1 VPERRPPSRQHNQE
15 EIRLMSD
22 DRFAPPPPAYGPPA
36 PAPVL
41 SAADPRTPAGWERD
55 VFERLMFASLREQR
69 DARRWRIFFRCI
81 WLLLFALLVAGL
93 WAGRGNDKGSLSTR
107 HTALVSLRGVIDAD
121 SDASA
126 EKINGS
132 LDAAFKDG
140 GTAAVILRVNS
151 PGGSPVQAGMIY
163 DEIKRLRTTYP
174 DKPLYVV
181 VEELCASGGYYAAA
195 GADRIFVDKA
205 SIVGSIG
212 VLSEGFG
219 FTGAMEK
226 LGVERRLMH
235 AGKNKGI
242 GDPFSPVT
250 DEQRDHLQAMLDD
263 IHQQFIKVV
272 RDGRGTR
279 LKETPDL
286 FSGLFW
292 TGDQS
297 IALGLADDYGTVQSV
312 ARDVVKAEDVVD
324 FTEKQSVGERF
335 ARRFGASVGSSLGDG
350 LLDSAMRGLQLR

>member
-1 VPERRPPSRQHNQE
+1 
-15 EIRLMSD
+15 M
-22 DRFAPPPPAYGPPA
+22 
-36 PAPVL
+36 
-41 SAADPRTPAGWERD
+41 
-55 VFERLMFASLREQR
+55 REQR
-69 DARRWRIFFRCI
+69 DARRWRIFFRI
-81 WLLLFALLVAGL
+81 LWVLLFALFVAGL
-93 WAGRGNDKGSLSTR
+93 WAGKGADKGGGLSTR
-107 HTALVSLRGVIDAD
+107 HTAVVNLRGVIDAD
-121 SDASA
+121 GDASA

-132 LDAAFKDG
+132 LESAFKDAT
-140 GTAAVILRVNS
+140 TAGVILRINS

-163 DEIKRLRTTYP
+163 DEIRHLRKTYP

-195 GADRIFVDKA
+195 AADRIFVDKA

-226 LGVERRLMH
+226 LGIERRLMT
-235 AGKNKGI
+235 AGRNKGI
-242 GDPFSPVT
+242 GDPFSPET
-250 DEQRDHLQAMLDD
+250 DEQKAHLQAMLDD

-279 LKETPDL
+279 LHETPDL

-324 FTEKQSVGERF
+324 FTEKQSLSERL
-335 ARRFGASVGSSLGDG
+335 ARRFGTEVGRTLGASFASGVFDG
-350 LLDSAMRGLQLR
+350 ATRMR